1 MQNRQ
6 NDPIVQR
13 RMKRTR
19 YYRTISILLVLI
31 TGTYL
36 LFSLTSL
43 IMPIIIGIL
52 LAYISLPVTEF
63 MQRRGIPKLLSVI
76 LLVGTFL
83 LLSFYAAILIRNML
97 PDANDQ
103 IRLKVV
109 AMHQLNDRYQA
120 FMNLGKTDTQPNI
133 LYTLLSQEVNP
144 VMDNINAFLVL
155 SEGEKAQFE
164 RIFPRPTLTDRTNE
178 RLWNFHESNLRLRLY
193 SDPGVLLYESVDAD
207 SESLLFRSEESSN
220 LSLIMNLF
228 SIWLVMPIM
237 YFFFLL
243 DDGKLRKSFISLT
256 PNMFFEMTLTS
267 LKNVDNAIGA
277 YLRGTVIETLAVFIT
292 FLIVLLLIGFSFTA
306 SLFIG
311 LAAAIL
317 NIIPIIG
324 SFAGI
329 ALCLVYA
336 LILDDVNSVIPI
348 INSGNIVIFAVLAG
362 LFVQLIDNAAFKPYI
377 LGTAVDL
384 HPVLVIIS
392 VIAGGTMFGFWGIL
406 FAVPVVVIVKV
417 VIETLNRQLKLYYI
431 ID

>member
-1 MQNRQ
+1 MQNLQ

-19 YYRTISILLVLI
+19 YYRTISILFVLI
-31 TGTYL
+31 IGTYL
-36 LFSLTSL
+36 LLSLTSL
-43 IMPIIIGIL
+43 IMPIIIGVL

-120 FMNLGKTDTQPNI
+120 FMNLGKTDTQPNL

-155 SEGEKAQFE
+155 SESEKAQFE
-164 RIFPRPTLTDRTNE
+164 HIFPPPTLTDRANE
-178 RLWNFHESNLRLRLY
+178 RLWNFHESNLQLRLY

-207 SESLLFRSEESSN
+207 SETLLFRSEESSN

-277 YLRGTVIETLAVFIT
+277 YLRGTVLETLAVFIT

-329 ALCLVYA
+329 VLCLVYA
-336 LILDDVNSVIPI
+336 LILDDVHSVIPI

-417 VIETLNRQLKLYYI
+417 IIETLNRQLKLYYI